1 MIVREAMRKK
11 EVRYVMCAVA
21 DLAGVL
27 AYTEE
32 FKAKTLST
40 NDTHD
45 VEQQKVS
52 VEMMSLN
59 VYRIARVTLCKLT
72 HVICAF
78 FILKFEL
85 IL

>member
-1 MIVREAMRKK
+1 MGVREAMRDN
-11 EVRYVMCAVA
+11 EVRQAWCEVA

-59 VYRIARVTLCKLT
+59 VYRVARVTLCKIT